1 MIARLSSKYK
11 YPPLSIIAMDET
23 SVWNVMVSNTTIN
36 KQGAKFVCLKT
47 TGHEKYM
54 VSICLAAKADETK
67 LKSFVVFSAPKQESE
82 LLDEE
87 FESCCVVKSY
97 HLGKTSFRCLFVQL
111 TTFTLGLL

>member
-1 MIARLSSKYK
+1 
-11 YPPLSIIAMDET
+11 MDET

-67 LKSFVVFSAPKQESE
+67 LKSFVVFSAPKRESE

-87 FESCCVVKSY
+87 FESCCVVKSSGNAWINEELITIWVKQV
-97 HLGKTSFRCLFVQL
+97 LGAFSFN
-111 TTFTLGLL
+111 